1 MPRAYFA
8 IDADKH
14 LIDAALEEAG
24 YPIAEFGT
32 LAYMEDGVR
41 FVNFG
46 RRRYDKSF
54 AKTYESPGDEW
65 VAQALADLDAG
76 EFGRK

>member
-8 IDADKH
+8 VDADKP
-14 LIDAALEEAG
+14 LIATALEEAG
-24 YPIAEFGT
+24 YPVSQFGT
-32 LAYMEDGVR
+32 LAYTEDGKR

-54 AKTYESPGDEW
+54 TKTYECPGDEW
-65 VAQALADLDAG
+65 VSLALADLDAG